1 MKKIIYLLL
10 LMLFISKISIAQD
23 LESPTKAKQTATSYL
38 RNKTVDIEGLTFDY
52 RQLRHYGEDALRT
65 MDPLKRRQIHYLY
78 TESYKIVASNSCNDF
93 ILTDFDVAQYEI
105 YRKETSNAI
114 IEYTTTS
121 GCKISIELIA
131 RNTLSENILK
141 IK

>member
-1 MKKIIYLLL
+1 MKRLFYLLL
-10 LMLFISKISIAQD
+10 LILFSKFSIGQD
-23 LESPTKAKQTATSYL
+23 LGSPTKARQLATAYL

-78 TESYKIVASNSCNDF
+78 TESYRIVASNSCNDF